1 VRRLCALAEIAL
13 VALATAP
20 HVEAQATTVMLQGT
34 ISATDGSTPE
44 GAQLEIRSLETNAAR
59 RVLTDR
65 AGTYR
70 VLGLTPGT
78 YDVTVRAI
86 GYGQQRREGVR
97 LVLGH
102 RATLNF
108 MLDRG
113 AVELEPTIV
122 TADRAL
128 EIQRTDISTA
138 VIQEEIEKLPL
149 NTRNI
154 LNLAAIAPG
163 IRTFASEGGRSLPNA
178 GAQPGPRLVNLY
190 VDGIEWK
197 GTYNGTI
204 LGQPAIGS
212 VIPQEAVREF
222 RVFLNPYDVEYTRG
236 ASWVISAVTHRG
248 GNSLEGS
255 LFGFLQNEALIAK
268 GAFQDEKPDFYRH
281 QLGGNLRGPLIKD
294 RLFFS
299 ASYEGQSTDNYFDV
313 VPGRPT
319 ADPAYWDAY
328 AGTFKAPQRAHSGL
342 LRLTAPARSH
352 TFDVIWAT
360 RHFTSESD
368 YGRRLNG
375 VMLSRE
381 GGLFT
386 HVSLNSFLLR
396 NTYSSSRLVNEI
408 SLQLLENN
416 NDDFSLRPGPALRYP
431 GIQIG
436 RETQPLLIDSRHIR
450 AINKTSYTFSGPGG
464 QHVLKSGIEVSR
476 LRVDTYRPSRRDGLF
491 VFATDTSAL
500 PQRAEIAVGLN
511 DPESTRDARDI
522 NRGWLVGA
530 YLQDEWQPVPS
541 ITIAAGL
548 RYDAEL
554 NTLNQKLITPW
565 ANDTTLQRVF
575 GEEFLNT
582 GDRENDLDN
591 VAPRIA
597 VTWDAFRTGRTFLRA
612 GFGVLYDRVPIFGAQ
627 DESIAR
633 GWPTYVIQN
642 PGTTDPAELRDSIA
656 RGGVTARP
664 ANIVLIKDRMDTP
677 RNRQWSVGVGHEL
690 LDGLALNVDYLE
702 QRLSNAHVTIRA
714 NQAVNG
720 QRPIT
725 SRLGDIF
732 IWDDFGDARFRALLA
747 SVTYDRGVS
756 RMTVA
761 YTLGWAETEF
771 ADFTTSDYPTAD
783 AYTMQR
789 SEGDERHR
797 MVVSGFTQVPFGL
810 DVAAMAI
817 VASPRP
823 FLAFTGP
830 QVTGT
835 FNDDWPSGTR
845 THRRSGWD
853 HWYRTVDVRLGKTFA
868 VAQGRL
874 TVTAEAFNVLNW
886 ANHAEYEGNASLGN
900 YGEPVG
906 DYARRQGQLGIRYQF

>member
-1 VRRLCALAEIAL
+1 
-13 VALATAP
+13 
-20 HVEAQATTVMLQGT
+20 
-34 ISATDGSTPE
+34 
-44 GAQLEIRSLETNAAR
+44 
-59 RVLTDR
+59 
-65 AGTYR
+65 
-70 VLGLTPGT
+70 
-78 YDVTVRAI
+78 
-86 GYGQQRREGVR
+86 
-97 LVLGH
+97 
-102 RATLNF
+102 
-108 MLDRG
+108 
-113 AVELEPTIV
+113 
-122 TADRAL
+122 
-128 EIQRTDISTA
+128 
-138 VIQEEIEKLPL
+138 
-149 NTRNI
+149 
-154 LNLAAIAPG
+154 
-163 IRTFASEGGRSLPNA
+163 
-178 GAQPGPRLVNLY
+178 
-190 VDGIEWK
+190 
-197 GTYNGTI
+197 
-204 LGQPAIGS
+204 
-212 VIPQEAVREF
+212 
-222 RVFLNPYDVEYTRG
+222 
-236 ASWVISAVTHRG
+236 
-248 GNSLEGS
+248 
-255 LFGFLQNEALIAK
+255 
-268 GAFQDEKPDFYRH
+268 
-281 QLGGNLRGPLIKD
+281 
-294 RLFFS
+294 
-299 ASYEGQSTDNYFDV
+299 
-313 VPGRPT
+313 
-319 ADPAYWDAY
+319 
-328 AGTFKAPQRAHSGL
+328 
-342 LRLTAPARSH
+342 
-352 TFDVIWAT
+352 
-360 RHFTSESD
+360 
-368 YGRRLNG
+368 
-375 VMLSRE
+375 
-381 GGLFT
+381 
-386 HVSLNSFLLR
+386 
-396 NTYSSSRLVNEI
+396 
-408 SLQLLENN
+408 
-416 NDDFSLRPGPALRYP
+416 
-431 GIQIG
+431 
-436 RETQPLLIDSRHIR
+436 
-450 AINKTSYTFSGPGG
+450 
-464 QHVLKSGIEVSR
+464 
-476 LRVDTYRPSRRDGLF
+476 
-491 VFATDTSAL
+491 
-500 PQRAEIAVGLN
+500 
-511 DPESTRDARDI
+511 
-522 NRGWLVGA
+522 
-530 YLQDEWQPVPS
+530 
-541 ITIAAGL
+541 
-548 RYDAEL
+548 
-554 NTLNQKLITPW
+554 
-565 ANDTTLQRVF
+565 
-575 GEEFLNT
+575 
-582 GDRENDLDN
+582 
-591 VAPRIA
+591 
-597 VTWDAFRTGRTFLRA
+597 
-612 GFGVLYDRVPIFGAQ
+612 VLYDRVPIFGAQ